1 MCVSEKSYL
10 KKNNNNND
18 KTQVW
23 CILYPNYILKTTYW
37 TLPNIKMSVFFFSIF
52 KYRIRK
58 WKIDAPLFES
68 KEALAHEW

>member
-1 MCVSEKSYL
+1 MMYFISKLYI
-10 KKNNNNND
+10 KNNLLN
-18 KTQVW
+18 
-23 CILYPNYILKTTYW
+23 TTKYK
-37 TLPNIKMSVFFFSIF
+37 NECFFFSIF

>member
-37 TLPNIKMSVFFFSIF
+37 TLPNIKMSVFFFLSSNIEYENE
-52 KYRIRK
+52 K
-58 WKIDAPLFES
+58 
-68 KEALAHEW
+68 